1 LVGEILGVWTAS
13 SIAAISGGW
22 EWAFAIFSVPL
33 ALNIIALATALKAG
47 LVSRPGLKGKAAP
60 DRWVPDWR
68 NGKMLLCGFILG
80 GAASLYFATNAFLP
94 DFLHATGR
102 DHLVDPAL
110 TALNVGQLPA
120 SLLLLLFADQLIG
133 KRWPIMVYGFVSTA
147 VITTLALS
155 SGEMD
160 ALVLSAL
167 VGFCAASFLILVL
180 ALPPLLAPSHD
191 VHRFSAGV
199 FFIGYTVS
207 FVTPVIS
214 GALWDAT
221 HKPEMAFVPIALAG
235 LVLVLLAGNLKVS
248 GTSKMPSGK
257 EEGT

>member
-1 LVGEILGVWTAS
+1 
-13 SIAAISGGW
+13 
-22 EWAFAIFSVPL
+22 
-33 ALNIIALATALKAG
+33 
-47 LVSRPGLKGKAAP
+47 
-60 DRWVPDWR
+60 
-68 NGKMLLCGFILG
+68 MLLCGLILG

-120 SLLLLLFADQLIG
+120 SLLLLIFADQLVG
-133 KRWPIMVYGFVSTA
+133 KRWPMVAYGCASIAVVTA
-147 VITTLALS
+147 LALS
-155 SGEMD
+155 AGETD

-167 VGFCAASFLILVL
+167 VGFCASSFLILVL
-180 ALPPLLAPSHD
+180 ALPPLLAPADD

-214 GALWDAT
+214 GTLWDAT
-221 HKPEMAFVPIALAG
+221 HKPETAFVPIASAG
-235 LVLVLLAGNLKVS
+235 LALVLLAGTLKIS
-248 GTSKMPSGK
+248 NTQKNASNTK
-257 EEGT
+257 EGS